1 MNVRAGTRF
10 KPRPCFWMNFL
21 SFNLTHTYGKTMYN
35 SFQSLLFIWACH
47 DIYSFSSEALLLF
60 TLFMSTHVFLVFYLE
75 QLVVLLKQTEE
86 LHRLLV
92 RAQLSNQPV
101 ELTLSLFL
109 FFSISGTL
117 SLSLSYSLS
126 LSLFLS
132 PFLSLSFSISSNV
145 SLSRSFFTS
154 SLFLFLSD
162 SFSPHTHLADI
173 FWTSLLAHSL
183 KPTLCSSCT
192 NALSLTHIHSITHT
206 HTQ

>member
-1 MNVRAGTRF
+1 MYGQVPGSSLGHVSEWTF
-10 KPRPCFWMNFL
+10 YL
-21 SFNLTHTYGKTMYN
+21 SISHTHTEKQCTIV
-35 SFQSLLFIWACH
+35 SKVFFICACH
-47 DIYSFSSEALLLF
+47 DIYSFSCEALLLF
-60 TLFMSTHVFLVFYLE
+60 TLFMSTNVFLVFYLE
-75 QLVVLLKQTEE
+75 QLVVLLEQTEE